1 MTNDELRVMLAKAL
15 EEMKKKAVDMGIKGE
30 AAASV
35 LNRGENKDIC

>member
-15 EEMKKKAVDMGIKGE
+15 EEMKKKAVDMGIKGV

-35 LNRGENKDIC
+35 LRGNK